1 MKAKKFIDKKI
12 EGEYEI
18 IKNHVIEV
26 KDIVE
31 NEFDFICEK
40 FNLLD
45 EDGDVAYFDYGLCF
59 DMDGELFSIEVNRFI
74 KGIENRLND
83 SEINDYLDENEIKGI
98 ESLLKKLEKYKD
110 YDIYP

>member
-18 IKNHVIEV
+18 IKNYVIEAT
-26 KDIVE
+26 DIE
-31 NEFDFICEK
+31 NEFDRICEK
-40 FNLLD
+40 LNLLD

-59 DMDGELFSIEVNRFI
+59 DMDGELFSIDVSKFI

-83 SEINDYLDENEIKGI
+83 GEIEDYFDREEIEPI
-98 ESLLKKLEKYKD
+98 EVFLEKLKKYEG
-110 YDIYP
+110 YDIYI